1 MIEKSNLPNIEDQA
15 LVEAYLQPSTRDE
28 ACLTIVKRYQEM
40 LYWHIRRLVVT
51 HEDAE
56 DLLQETFFK
65 AFLHLHKFMGKS
77 SLKTWLY
84 KIATNECLSHL
95 KKKKSRFYPMG
106 DLTTAMVDRLKA
118 ETILDHQEI
127 EVRFQEAILR
137 LPPQQQLVFQM
148 RYYDDLSY
156 EEIKEITGS
165 SIATLK
171 TNYHYAFHKLK
182 NFLIEQ

>member
-1 MIEKSNLPNIEDQA
+1 
-15 LVEAYLQPSTRDE
+15 
-28 ACLTIVKRYQEM
+28 
-40 LYWHIRRLVVT
+40 
-51 HEDAE
+51 
-56 DLLQETFFK
+56 
-65 AFLHLHKFMGKS
+65 
-77 SLKTWLY
+77 
-84 KIATNECLSHL
+84 
-95 KKKKSRFYPMG
+95 MG

>member
-1 MIEKSNLPNIEDQA
+1 MIENTNLPNIEDQR
-15 LVEAYLQPSTRDE
+15 LIEAFLEPSTRDE
-28 ACLTIVKRYQEM
+28 ACLNIVKRHQET
-40 LYWHIRRLVVT
+40 LYWHIRRLVVA

-56 DLLQETFFK
+56 DMLQETFSK
-65 AFLHLHKFMGKS
+65 AFLHLHKFKGNS

-95 KKKKSRFYPMG
+95 KKKKNRFYIMG
-106 DLTTAMVDRLKA
+106 DLTTAMVDRLKT
-118 ETILDHQEI
+118 ETTLDDQEI

-182 NFLIEQ
+182 AILIE